1 MQLREFGEYSRNSL
15 NSYQANVFDPK
26 HLAGAS
32 SDLVQSMVK
41 VGRKAAELERV
52 KLQTEIQKE
61 KSEIRRKRL
70 ENKLKMSKEGGKG
83 GPAKKTVKPEPEPM
97 EDDDDN
103 VLEDLVTTTETDK
116 GQPSYSTLEPGGFV
130 TKGTDRKSRLDKRH
144 AKIAAAAGKPEEA
157 EGEKEETEQEKLER
171 EAGELTSQLKR
182 AERAEA
188 QAQEKEQKDK
198 AKRYSQRITS
208 GKFMKKPRAVTLV
221 ETKKRK
227 KSMKMGDIASA
238 EEEDDPDDIPEGFH
252 LQEESPHCINM
263 TRAEDYQAYL
273 RQVVLEFERLIKSGV
288 TNVSEEY
295 AKVVQSMFWAV
306 KANKQT
312 ILNCADPAEVV
323 VSVPDAR
330 CKAWRLKLNGKTA
343 VDPTTLVDI
352 TDIGPQMAS
361 DIVNLKP
368 QEIMELVEDELV
380 GKSEQEV
387 GRIKKCIGNI
397 CREQA
402 LAHRHAAEAAD
413 NLANLTDLVSLPI
426 LVKVISATMRP
437 TVAIKIPEVD
447 DMIARAEQKVEAIR
461 QAKQKVGELKPIDE
475 VVFAQNIPKYNLE
488 WEHSPNGRAT
498 AYLATLVCRYM
509 HELQQKDKK
518 VVLSAKALETIYHTA
533 SSSIGKLISGKQYL
547 GGAALEQ
554 LRDKVE
560 AEGKELPFKKKK
572 KLPQRSSGL
581 AKTSG
586 AASKD

>member
-1 MQLREFGEYSRNSL
+1 M
-15 NSYQANVFDPK
+15 FDPK
-26 HLAGAS
+26 HLTGAS

-70 ENKLKMSKEGGKG
+70 ENLLKMSKEGGKG

-103 VLEDLVTTTETDK
+103 VLEDLVMTMETDK
-116 GQPSYSTLEPGGFV
+116 GQLSYSTLEPGGFV
-130 TKGTDRKSRLDKRH
+130 TKGTD
-144 AKIAAAAGKPEEA
+144 
-157 EGEKEETEQEKLER
+157 
-171 EAGELTSQLKR
+171 
-182 AERAEA
+182 
-188 QAQEKEQKDK
+188 
-198 AKRYSQRITS
+198 
-208 GKFMKKPRAVTLV
+208 
-221 ETKKRK
+221 
-227 KSMKMGDIASA
+227 
-238 EEEDDPDDIPEGFH
+238 
-252 LQEESPHCINM
+252 
-263 TRAEDYQAYL
+263 
-273 RQVVLEFERLIKSGV
+273 
-288 TNVSEEY
+288 
-295 AKVVQSMFWAV
+295 
-306 KANKQT
+306 
-312 ILNCADPAEVV
+312 
-323 VSVPDAR
+323 
-330 CKAWRLKLNGKTA
+330 
-343 VDPTTLVDI
+343 
-352 TDIGPQMAS
+352 
-361 DIVNLKP
+361 
-368 QEIMELVEDELV
+368 
-380 GKSEQEV
+380 
-387 GRIKKCIGNI
+387 RIKKCIGNI

-413 NLANLTDLVSLPI
+413 NLANLTDLVSLLI

-475 VVFAQNIPKYNLE
+475 VVFAQNIPKYNPE

-572 KLPQRSSGL
+572 KLPLRSSGL

-586 AASKD
+586 TALKD

>member
-1 MQLREFGEYSRNSL
+1 M
-15 NSYQANVFDPK
+15 FDPK

-61 KSEIRRKRL
+61 KSEIRQKRL

-157 EGEKEETEQEKLER
+157 EGKKEETEQEKPER

-198 AKRYSQRITS
+198 AKRYSQRIMS

-263 TRAEDYQAYL
+263 TRVEYYQAYL
-273 RQVVLEFERLIKSGV
+273 RQVVLEFERLIKSGAI
-288 TNVSEEY
+288 NISEEY

-312 ILNCADPAEVV
+312 ILNGADPAEVV
-323 VSVPDAR
+323 ASVPDAR

-380 GKSEQEV
+380 GKSEQQV

-447 DMIARAEQKVEAIR
+447 DMIARVEQKVEVIR

-475 VVFAQNIPKYNLE
+475 VVFAQNIPKYNPE

-572 KLPQRSSGL
+572 KLPLRSSGL

-586 AASKD
+586 TALKD

>member
-1 MQLREFGEYSRNSL
+1 M
-15 NSYQANVFDPK
+15 FDPK

-61 KSEIRRKRL
+61 KSEIRQKRL
-70 ENKLKMSKEGGKG
+70 ENLLKMSKEGGKG

-144 AKIAAAAGKPEEA
+144 VKIAAAAGKPEEA

-273 RQVVLEFERLIKSGV
+273 RQVVLEFERLIKSGA
-288 TNVSEEY
+288 TNISKEY

-312 ILNCADPAEVV
+312 ILNGADPVEVV
-323 VSVPDAR
+323 ASVPDAR
-330 CKAWRLKLNGKTA
+330 CKAWRLKLSGKTA

-368 QEIMELVEDELV
+368 QEIFELVEDELV
-380 GKSEQEV
+380 SKSQEQV

-413 NLANLTDLVSLPI
+413 NLASLTDMVSLLI

-475 VVFAQNIPKYNLE
+475 VVFAQNIPKYNPE
-488 WEHSPNGRAT
+488 WEHSSNGRAT

-572 KLPQRSSGL
+572 KLPLRSSGL

-586 AASKD
+586 TALKD

>member
-1 MQLREFGEYSRNSL
+1 MVRC
-15 NSYQANVFDPK
+15 
-26 HLAGAS
+26 
-32 SDLVQSMVK
+32 MVK

-61 KSEIRRKRL
+61 RSKIRRKRL
-70 ENKLKMSKEGGKG
+70 EKRVKMASVKMKGSRMKSLKPKQE
-83 GPAKKTVKPEPEPM
+83 E
-97 EDDDDN
+97 EDDDF
-103 VLEDLVTTTETDK
+103 LEDLVVDSDPKKPAT
-116 GQPSYSTLEPGGFV
+116 YLTLKTGGFV
-130 TKGTDRKSRLDKRH
+130 TKAEDRKGRLEKRR
-144 AKIAAAAGKPEEA
+144 AKKKDDDEA
-157 EGEKEETEQEKLER
+157 DDDEKQETEQEKLER
-171 EAGELTSQLKR
+171 EAGELTSQLKK

-188 QAQEKEQKDK
+188 QAQEKDQKDK

-208 GKFMKKPRAVTLV
+208 GKFLKKPKAVTLV
-221 ETKKRK
+221 ETRKRK

-238 EEEDDPDDIPEGFH
+238 EEEDDPDNIPEGFH

-273 RQVVLEFERLIKSGV
+273 RQIVLEFERLIKSGA
-288 TNVSEEY
+288 TNISEEY
-295 AKVVQSMFWAV
+295 AKVIQSMFWAV

-312 ILNCADPAEVV
+312 ILNGADPADVL
-323 VSVPDAR
+323 VSIPDAR
-330 CKAWRLKLNGKTA
+330 CKAWRLKLSGKTA
-343 VDPTTLVDI
+343 IDPTTLVES

-361 DIVNLKP
+361 DAVNLKP
-368 QEIMELVEDELV
+368 QEIFELVEDELV
-380 GKSEQEV
+380 GKSKEQV
-387 GRIKKCIGNI
+387 STIKKCIGNI

-413 NLANLTDLVSLPI
+413 NMASLMDLVSLLI
-426 LVKVISATMRP
+426 LIKVISATMRP

-447 DMIARAEQKVEAIR
+447 EMMARAQRKVEAIR
-461 QAKQKVGELKPIDE
+461 EAKQKVGELKPIDE
-475 VVFAQNIPKYNLE
+475 VVFAQNVPKFNPE

-498 AYLATLVCRYM
+498 SYLVTLVCRYM

-518 VVLSAKALETIYHTA
+518 VVLSVKALETIYHTA

-554 LRDKVE
+554 LHDKVE

-581 AKTSG
+581 AKTS
-586 AASKD
+586 STSTN

>member
-1 MQLREFGEYSRNSL
+1 M
-15 NSYQANVFDPK
+15 
-26 HLAGAS
+26 
-32 SDLVQSMVK
+32 VQSMVK

-144 AKIAAAAGKPEEA
+144 AKIAAAAGKPEEV

-273 RQVVLEFERLIKSGV
+273 RQVVLEFERLIKSGA
-288 TNVSEEY
+288 TNISEEY

-306 KANKQT
+306 KANRQT
-312 ILNCADPAEVV
+312 ILNGADPAEVV
-323 VSVPDAR
+323 ASVPDAR
-330 CKAWRLKLNGKTA
+330 CKAWRLKLSRKTA

-368 QEIMELVEDELV
+368 QEIFELVEDELV
-380 GKSEQEV
+380 GKSQEEV

-413 NLANLTDLVSLPI
+413 NLASLTDMVSLPI

-475 VVFAQNIPKYNLE
+475 VVFAQNIPKYNPE

-498 AYLATLVCRYM
+498 AYLGTLVCRYL

-572 KLPQRSSGL
+572 KLPLRSSGL

-586 AASKD
+586 TASKD